1 MVPDVDVPT
10 LVCLGED
17 ETMLKNGGVEYVADK
32 TPGAQLERFSNSGH
46 CPFLEEPEQ
55 FNHLLSSF
63 ITARC

>member
-1 MVPDVDVPT
+1 
-10 LVCLGED
+10 
-17 ETMLKNGGVEYVADK
+17 MLKNGGVEYVADK